1 MLVCESESEIVSGSV
16 LSLRWWQAHIAFLQS
31 LETTS
36 KAAGAPPKQQA
47 AFPPGLGPAPPM
59 PLIAEQQPIPV
70 EEEEEGTVTCDEDE
84 EVDGAMSLAR
94 TVMAVG
100 AMRAQSA
107 LKMKI
112 TIHPSRFRR
121 LG

>member
-1 MLVCESESEIVSGSV
+1 MV
-16 LSLRWWQAHIAFLQS
+16 
-31 LETTS
+31 
-36 KAAGAPPKQQA
+36 AGAPRYVAVIGDDQQGCRGTSEDH
-47 AFPPGLGPAPPM
+47 PPAPPM
-59 PLIAEQQPIPV
+59 PLVAEQQPIPV